1 MARYKIFKTTS
12 ENPDRKKILGGGVNF
27 RRKNNYS
34 KQDARKKGVASI
46 AKVKLYS
53 AQAIAKLLNV
63 SDRRVRQLRDEGII
77 EETLPGL
84 YKLLETNHAYI
95 DYLKGNAQI
104 EENLSYYEERAKLVK
119 AKRQNEELDLKIRKK
134 DLHESSEIEEV
145 MAEMLTNFKV
155 RLMAI
160 PAKLSPV
167 LAGMNDRTKIYKLL
181 QEAVEE
187 GLNELSDFPTA
198 FSLEIEEEGENGK
211 ESKEEDEEKENKN

>member
-1 MARYKIFKTTS
+1 M
-12 ENPDRKKILGGGVNF
+12 
-27 RRKNNYS
+27 
-34 KQDARKKGVASI
+34 
-46 AKVKLYS
+46 
-53 AQAIAKLLNV
+53 
-63 SDRRVRQLRDEGII
+63 
-77 EETLPGL
+77 
-84 YKLLETNHAYI
+84 
-95 DYLKGNAQI
+95 
-104 EENLSYYEERAKLVK
+104 
-119 AKRQNEELDLKIRKK
+119 
-134 DLHESSEIEEV
+134 HESSEIEEV

>member
-12 ENPDRKKILGGGVNF
+12 ENPDRKNIRGLNF

>member
-1 MARYKIFKTTS
+1 M
-12 ENPDRKKILGGGVNF
+12 
-27 RRKNNYS
+27 
-34 KQDARKKGVASI
+34 

-53 AQAIAKLLNV
+53 TQAIAKLLNI
-63 SDRRVRQLRDEGII
+63 SERRVRQLKDEGII

-95 DYLKGNAQI
+95 DYLKGNSKI
-104 EENLSYYEERAKLVK
+104 EENLNYYEERAKLVK
-119 AKRQNEELDLKIRKK
+119 AKRQNEELDLKIRQR

-145 MAEMLTNFKV
+145 MADMLTNFKV

-167 LAGMNDRTKIYKLL
+167 LAGLKDKTKIYKIL

-198 FSLEIEEEGENGK
+198 FSIESEEGVEIEENT
-211 ESKEEDEEKENKN
+211 KEEKD

>member
-1 MARYKIFKTTS
+1 M
-12 ENPDRKKILGGGVNF
+12 D
-27 RRKNNYS
+27 
-34 KQDARKKGVASI
+34 SI

-53 AQAIAKLLNV
+53 AQAIAKLLNI

-95 DYLKGNAQI
+95 DYLKGNSKI
-104 EENLSYYEERAKLVK
+104 EENLNYYEERAKLVK
-119 AKRQNEELDLKIRKK
+119 TKRQNEELDLKIRKK

-145 MAEMLTNFKV
+145 MADMLTNFKV

-167 LAGMNDRTKIYKLL
+167 LAGLKDKTKIYKIL

-198 FSLEIEEEGENGK
+198 FSIESEEGAEIEENT
-211 ESKEEDEEKENKN
+211 KEEKN

>member
-1 MARYKIFKTTS
+1 MT
-12 ENPDRKKILGGGVNF
+12 
-27 RRKNNYS
+27 
-34 KQDARKKGVASI
+34 SI

-77 EETLPGL
+77 EETMPGL